1 MELIKELI
9 VNLIGSS
16 FILALFL
23 FISKKYFEKWI
34 SVEFDKRAKISSSK
48 IDQSFKVSNDILQKE
63 TGIYPEILEVTY
75 RLRNIMRDGMVRSHA
90 YDWNPE
96 LKPLCAHLTENLFKY
111 RLFISEEIFDALH
124 RFKQVAQDALIFY
137 DVQTRDEKLF
147 DIEEYRKRL
156 KEFQPKYKEAD
167 ELYALILKLIRQKL
181 NSIIKT

>member
-1 MELIKELI
+1 MEFIKELI

-16 FILALFL
+16 FILGLFL
-23 FISKKYFEKWI
+23 FITKKYFEKWI
-34 SVEFDKRAKISSSK
+34 SAEFDRRAKISSSR
-48 IDQSFKVSNDILQKE
+48 IDQAFKVSGNILEKE

-75 RLRNIMRDGMVRSHA
+75 RLRNIMRDGLTRSHA

-124 RFKQVAQDALIFY
+124 RFKQITQDALIFY

-147 DIEEYRKRL
+147 DTEEYRRKL
-156 KEFQPKYKEAD
+156 EEFRPKYKEAD

-181 NSIIKT
+181 NSVIKP